1 MTAIPMSQLFGIS
14 SKLAASACCGW
25 MSQQVDQPAVGIL
38 LGAAVLVPLALSLEE
53 IFQLSAHFTGIA
65 NQRRGALK
73 PTAMAYPE
81 TGRLAHSGMR

>member
-25 MSQQVDQPAVGIL
+25 FSQQVDQPAVGIL

-53 IFQLSAHFTGIA
+53 IFQLSARLTRVI
-65 NQRRGALK
+65 NQRGGV
-73 PTAMAYPE
+73 PQQPAMAYPE
-81 TGRLAHSGMR
+81 GNGLAHSGMR